1 MINNILLNKV
11 SFNKNIF
18 ISENLKNLIL
28 GILNKNENERFNIID
43 IKKHN
48 FFSDVNWNDVFN
60 KKNTLLKDLV
70 EQKTM
75 DDEFIKKN
83 NIIFNDEE
91 YNNNNINLNRIFGF
105 TYVNEDFE
113 EEK

>member
-1 MINNILLNKV
+1 M
-11 SFNKNIF
+11 
-18 ISENLKNLIL
+18 
-28 GILNKNENERFNIID
+28 
-43 IKKHN
+43 
-48 FFSDVNWNDVFN
+48 
-60 KKNTLLKDLV
+60 V

-91 YNNNNINLNRIFGF
+91 YNNNNFNLNRIFGF
-105 TYVNEDFE
+105 TFVNEDFE

>member
-1 MINNILLNKV
+1 MYTFLNN
-11 SFNKNIF
+11 F
-18 ISENLKNLIL
+18 E
-28 GILNKNENERFNIID
+28 
-43 IKKHN
+43 KKHN

-105 TYVNEDFE
+105 TYVDEDFE